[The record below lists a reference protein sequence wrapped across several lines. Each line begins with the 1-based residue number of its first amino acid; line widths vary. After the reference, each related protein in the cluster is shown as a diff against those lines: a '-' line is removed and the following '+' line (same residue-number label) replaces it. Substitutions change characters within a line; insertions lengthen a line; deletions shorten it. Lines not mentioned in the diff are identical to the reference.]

1 LLALGVAALLRHIW
15 RILKYGALVAAV
27 VFTVPRL
34 TTWLPF
40 TLPFD
45 HGEQDRCTFG
55 TVSNAEYRE
64 MLSKARSLQRWKWL
78 GSNTP
83 QDLQGEFLQISES
96 SSSPYVKIAAI
107 HAVLRALG
115 AEFRNNGP
123 FNFEYVSA
131 RGGMVQF
138 NYALPVPRIGVFS
151 VWPGEAWFIGD
162 LKGPVS
168 SFDQKTSPQVHQGQ
182 VHFAFH
188 MPNPM
193 DPIPDVLW
201 WGNTSCPP
209 VPSEELIGF
218 FSG

>member
-1 LLALGVAALLRHIW
+1 LLRHIP
-15 RILKYGALVAAV
+15 RIVKYGALVAAV

-45 HGEQDRCTFG
+45 HVEQDRCTFG
-55 TVSNAEYRE
+55 PISNAEYRE
-64 MLSKARSLQRWKWL
+64 MLSKARSFQRWKWL
-78 GSNTP
+78 GSNSA
-83 QDLQGEFLQISES
+83 QELQGEFLQISGG

-123 FNFEYVSA
+123 FSFDRVSA
-131 RGGMVQF
+131 KGGTVQF

-151 VWPGEAWFIGD
+151 VWPGEAWFIGA

-168 SFDQKTSPQVHQGQ
+168 SFDQLTSAQVHQGQ
-182 VHFAFH
+182 VHFVFH
-188 MPNPM
+188 LPDPM

-201 WGNTSCPP
+201 RGTTSCPP
-209 VPSEELIGF
+209 VPSEELKGF
-218 FSG
+218 YSG